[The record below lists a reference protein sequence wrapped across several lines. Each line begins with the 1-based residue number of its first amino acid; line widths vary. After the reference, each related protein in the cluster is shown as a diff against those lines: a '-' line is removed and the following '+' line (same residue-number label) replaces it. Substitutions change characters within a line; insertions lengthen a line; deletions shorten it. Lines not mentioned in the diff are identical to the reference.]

1 MSEHVQPFPGGIRRL
16 HKKFRYAVH
25 ARFRG
30 WLALPSRFH
39 GQSFHKRLPIPVVPE
54 NRFPVITTVHDT
66 CPAVALAE
74 RDGTRLPDTLFSTF
88 APLPNPK
95 IRPHS
100 CQLQNVRADPF
111 NEPEEKNGDRQ
122 LFYR

>member
-54 NRFPVITTVHDT
+54 NRFPVITTVHDM
-66 CPAVALAE
+66 VQRSRILYSQLS
-74 RDGTRLPDTLFSTF
+74 GHYQTLKY
-88 APLPNPK
+88 APTLVN
-95 IRPHS
+95 
-100 CQLQNVRADPF
+100 CNL
-111 NEPEEKNGDRQ
+111 
-122 LFYR
+122 